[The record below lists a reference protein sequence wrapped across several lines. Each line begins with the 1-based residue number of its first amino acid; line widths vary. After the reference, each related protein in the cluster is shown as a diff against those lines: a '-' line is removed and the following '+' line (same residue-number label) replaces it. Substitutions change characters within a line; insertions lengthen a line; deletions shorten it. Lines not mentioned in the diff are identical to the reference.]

1 MGNKLL
7 KSSPEL
13 QEVKDTIERL
23 VAEQAAIARG
33 WKEKE
38 LWLQQC
44 LQLQMFNK
52 EADNIDAV
60 TSAHQAFL
68 EFSDLGV
75 SFFLTLYSFIYI
87 LRFLILTSQYTAKY
101 GILLICF
108 IN

>member
-1 MGNKLL
+1 ML
-7 KSSPEL
+7 KSNPEL

-23 VAEQAAIARG
+23 IAEQAAIARG

-68 EFSDLGV
+68 EFFDLGV
-75 SFFLTLYSFIYI
+75 S
-87 LRFLILTSQYTAKY
+87 
-101 GILLICF
+101 
-108 IN
+108 

>member
-7 KSSPEL
+7 KSNPDLPE
-13 QEVKDTIERL
+13 VRDMIDRL
-23 VAEQAAIARG
+23 KAEQDAIARG

-68 EFSDLGV
+68 EFCDLGV
-75 SFFLTLYSFIYI
+75 SKLSLNNIYLYPMSCRI
-87 LRFLILTSQYTAKY
+87 LWMK
-101 GILLICF
+101 
-108 IN
+108 

>member
-1 MGNKLL
+1 MKKNCFALINIFFRFKQVILLGNKLL
-7 KSSPEL
+7 KSNPGL
-13 QEVKDTIERL
+13 QEVKDTVERL

-75 SFFLTLYSFIYI
+75 SITLV
-87 LRFLILTSQYTAKY
+87 
-101 GILLICF
+101 
-108 IN
+108 INIQGVP